1 MGWALAAGL
10 AACGTAPVAV
20 DEPVIMTPTEP
31 ALVAAGAATRP
42 TVTRTTLDNG
52 LEVYLV
58 PARGAPLV
66 SVQVWVEVGS
76 VDEHE
81 GPRLGEGITGLSH
94 FFEHLMFQGTARF
107 PNYDLALAPLGAKNN
122 AFTYRDATVF
132 WAYTPREHLAHI
144 LDIEA
149 DRFANIVVDFV
160 HLEPEREVVK
170 SERRQNTDADPGE
183 LAEERALKRTFDV
196 FPYRW
201 GPIGWMEDLDAVPL
215 ETAQRYHREHYTT
228 EGATLVIAGD
238 FEPAAA
244 LEAVRATWG
253 KLARPVAKAPPSEL
267 VAKVETWRGERK
279 DHILRETSEP
289 IVVWTYRA
297 PAPSGATLRDYAALE
312 LIDYALTGGKSGR
325 LSRRL
330 VFSETPKVSNLSA
343 WLMPLRHPYAYS
355 WKAELLPGTTVDEVM
370 AMVDEEIA
378 AVASGGL
385 APEELQQAV
394 ASLRADA
401 VRSHLSPSDK
411 AQTIGM
417 SIASTGSPFALFERL
432 EAYPTI
438 TQDEVRA
445 AARRYLDK
453 DTRVRVVVVSPTRI
467 AELAQALAT
476 VRPEAMPVAAQLA
489 KAGGLF
495 VGALDLAHQRAELE
509 REARAIALLKQRA
522 DLAIAAAKDP
532 AEVARIK
539 KYSSDNEMGDRA
551 RTKRLAAAD
560 KELEKL
566 EAELAKAQ
574 KAVLLALK
582 KDAVKTGPGAGVA
595 PQVAM
600 AVALATPL
608 DQPIEVTVMAP
619 ASGLIGV
626 ERAAR
631 AALQSF
637 ALEARGMDQS
647 AQALRD
653 AALAG
658 WSELGPLDG
667 DLAALAADI
676 KALLEDG
683 AASGF
688 AVVDR
693 PGPALRPTHARG
705 MR

>member
-1 MGWALAAGL
+1 MGLVMASGL
-10 AACGTAPVAV
+10 GACGTAPRI
-20 DEPVIMTPTEP
+20 DTPPVVTSPAEP

-42 TVTRTTLDNG
+42 AVTRTTLDNG
-52 LEVYLV
+52 LDVYLV

-66 SVQVWVEVGS
+66 SVQVWVKVGS
-76 VDEHE
+76 VDENE

-107 PNYDLALAPLGAKNN
+107 PSYDLALAPLGAKNN
-122 AFTYRDATVF
+122 AFTYRDGTVF

-149 DRFANIVVDFV
+149 DRFANLVVDFL

-201 GPIGWMEDLDAVPL
+201 GPIGWTEDLDAVPL
-215 ETAQRYHREHYTT
+215 EAAQRYHREHYTT
-228 EGATLVIAGD
+228 EGAYLVIAGD

-244 LEAVRATWG
+244 LEAVNATWG
-253 KLARPVAKAPPSEL
+253 KLSRPNKKPAPSEL

-279 DHILRETSEP
+279 DHLLRETSEP

-355 WKAELLPGTTVDEVM
+355 WKADLLPGATVAEVM
-370 AMVDEEIA
+370 AAVDEEIA
-378 AVASGGL
+378 SIVADGL

-417 SIASTGSPFALFERL
+417 SIASTGAPFALFERL

-438 TQDEVRA
+438 TQEEIRA
-445 AARRYLDK
+445 AARRYLDRE
-453 DTRVRVVVVSPTRI
+453 TRVRVVVVSPTRI
-467 AELAQALAT
+467 AELAQAVAA
-476 VRPEAMPVAAQLA
+476 VRPEAMPVAVHLA

-495 VGALDLAHQRAELE
+495 VAALDLAHQRAELE

-522 DLAIAAAKDP
+522 DRAIAAATGP
-532 AEVARIK
+532 IEVVDIK
-539 KYSSDNEMGDRA
+539 KYSTDNEMGDRA
-551 RTKRLAAAD
+551 RTKRLTAAD
-560 KELEKL
+560 KELRKR
-566 EAELAKAQ
+566 EAELVKAQ
-574 KAVLLALK
+574 KALLAALK
-582 KDAVKTGPGAGVA
+582 RDAVKTGPGTSV

-600 AVALATPL
+600 AAALATPL
-608 DQPIEVTVMAP
+608 NEPIEVTSLVPMP
-619 ASGLIGV
+619 GLTGV

-637 ALEARGMDQS
+637 ALEARGMEKT
-647 AQALRD
+647 AQELRQ
-653 AALAG
+653 AALAAC
-658 WSELGPLDG
+658 SQLGPLDG
-667 DLAALAADI
+667 DLGALAATV

-683 AASGF
+683 EASGF
-688 AVVDR
+688 GLIDR
-693 PGPALRPTHARG
+693 PGPALLPTHERG
-705 MR
+705 TP